1 MGIRDE
7 RTRSSGQQPAT
18 GHPDVKGL
26 AFRSVLN
33 AIEALHGAECLER
46 TLRNCPAELN
56 EALRYQRV
64 IASGWFP
71 IEWYRG
77 LLSAFTEAVGGDP
90 EAAVRQIGRRAL
102 EQDMNT
108 VNRALLR
115 LLSPDT
121 ALSAGSR
128 IFKQFYSKGSLR
140 VESIEKGYLRLHLTG
155 CVGFDR
161 NMYVEILG
169 STERLSELSGAKN
182 TRGRIVGGGRNGS
195 DYATIDVWWE

>member
-7 RTRSSGQQPAT
+7 RTRRPGLHPAP
-18 GHPDVKGL
+18 GVPDVKGL
-26 AFRSVLN
+26 AFRGVLS
-33 AIEALHGAECLER
+33 AIEALHGTECLEH
-46 TLRNCPAELN
+46 TLRNCPTELN

-71 IEWYRG
+71 IEWYKG
-77 LLSAFTEAVGGDP
+77 LFSAFTEAVGGDP
-90 EAAVRQIGRRAL
+90 EAAVRQIGRHTL
-102 EQDMNT
+102 EHDMNT

-115 LLSPDT
+115 LLSIET

-128 IFKQFYSKGSLR
+128 IFKQFYSRGSLR
-140 VESIEKGYLRLHLTG
+140 VEAIEKGYLRLHLTG

-161 NMYVEILG
+161 NMYIEILG
-169 STERLSELSGAKN
+169 STERLSELAGAKS